1 MKKKRKISYQKIF
14 CAISFLFIL
23 GCILFYGSRFIIL
36 YIENNTTDVESITN
50 FSKRVTAEHAN
61 QSYFKNINSN
71 YYFVGNTDKNYVK
84 YKNITWRILKIT
96 NNNTTVLI
104 SDEPITSLAYGL
116 NSTYEES
123 PIIDWL
129 NKTDNENSGILD
141 NYISSDYLTNTNA
154 CIDNLDDTKNIT
166 CDETFNE
173 FKFSLLSMFDYAN
186 AGSSDSY
193 INNGYYTYLSN
204 TNNENEI
211 WYIDNDGNLET
222 NDGTDI
228 YGIKPV
234 ITLNTNVELVK
245 GDGTKDNPYQI
256 EEENDLFASY
266 VKLDD
271 DLWRIYDIKDDNI
284 KLVLTDYLKTDNE
297 NYQTIYSSTTSFHN
311 DEKYGTLAY
320 YLNNDYY
327 NNLSYSNQILNNNWS
342 NGYYSSDNNYDY
354 IQALDKEVD
363 TEISLLSIG
372 DINLVPTLDD
382 FFLSTGINNYDNKIY
397 VYNNNGSITDQ
408 RVTSKANVVP
418 TISIDKNILTKGTGT
433 IDDPYEME

>member
-1 MKKKRKISYQKIF
+1 MKKRRKISYQKIF

-23 GCILFYGSRFIIL
+23 GCVLFYGIRFIML
-36 YIENNTTDVESITN
+36 YIENNTTDIESITN

-84 YKNITWRILKIT
+84 YKNITWRIVKIT
-96 NNNTTVLI
+96 NNNSTVLI
-104 SDEPITSLAYGL
+104 SDEPLTSLAFGS
-116 NSTYEES
+116 NTYEES

-129 NKTDNENSGILD
+129 NETNNEQSGILT
-141 NYISSDYLTNTNA
+141 NAIGSDYLTNTNA
-154 CIDNLDDTKNIT
+154 CIDTLDDTKNIT
-166 CDETFNE
+166 CDDIYDEYQI
-173 FKFSLLSMFDYAN
+173 SLLSMFDYAN

-204 TNNENEI
+204 TNNDNEV
-211 WYIDNDGNLET
+211 WYIDDEGKLNT

-234 ITLNTNVELVK
+234 ITLNSTVELTS

-256 EEENDLFASY
+256 EKENSLFASY
-266 VKLDD
+266 VKLDN
-271 DLWRIYDIKDDNI
+271 DLWRIYNIEDNNL
-284 KLVLTDYLKTDNE
+284 KLVLTDYLKTDDE

-311 DEKYGTLAY
+311 DEKIGTLAY
-320 YLNNDYY
+320 YLNNTYF
-327 NNLSYSNQILNNNWS
+327 NRLNYSDQILNNYWS
-342 NGYYSSDNNYDY
+342 NGYYSSENNFDY
-354 IQALDKEVD
+354 NEALDKEVD
-363 TEISLLSIG
+363 TEIALLSIG
-372 DINLVPTLDD
+372 DINLVPSLDE
-382 FFLSTGINNYDNKIY
+382 FFLSTGLNNMDNKIY
-397 VYNNNGSITDQ
+397 VYNNDGIITDQ

-433 IDDPYEME
+433 IDDPYGME